1 MLQIHLVEHNI
12 RIKRNEK
19 KKNEAATVVV
29 GNTKERSNNIYYDE
43 ICLEIQ
49 SDN

>member
-1 MLQIHLVEHNI
+1 MSISREM
-12 RIKRNEK
+12 K

-29 GNTKERSNNIYYDE
+29 DNMKERSNNIYYVE
-43 ICLEIQ
+43 ICLESQ